1 VKIDIRQVPEEGLT
15 LSEDFDSKA
24 LDLDTDLIKFLSPVT
39 AKVKVSKSYRAVSAL
54 LTLNARVRITCS
66 RCLKDQEKDLS
77 KSVALNFAVDKSDF
91 IIDFDPEIRE
101 EIILDYPVNPLCKSD
116 CNGLCP
122 KCGKNLNEGGCN
134 CGST

>member
-1 VKIDIRQVPEEGLT
+1 MKIDIRQVPEEGLT
-15 LSEDFDSKA
+15 LSEDFDPKA

>member
-1 VKIDIRQVPEEGLT
+1 MKIDIRQVPEEGLT